1 MKEIK
6 ETKETYWD
14 PEIEIIHFGVA
25 DIITTSGN
33 LDDDEL
39 PPLVIG

>member
-6 ETKETYWD
+6 ENYWD
-14 PEIEIIHFGVA
+14 PEIEIIHFSVT
-25 DIITTSGN
+25 DIITTSGD

-39 PPLVIG
+39 PPLVVD

>member
-6 ETKETYWD
+6 EPYWD
-14 PEIEIIHFGVA
+14 PEIEIIHFGVT
-25 DIITTSGN
+25 DIITTSGD

-39 PPLVIG
+39 PPLVVG

>member
-6 ETKETYWD
+6 ETYLD
-14 PEIEIIHFGVA
+14 PEIEIIHFEVT

-39 PPLVIG
+39 PPLVVD